1 MLHPVLAGS
10 TPESSVDHPVGVEEH
25 ESQRQIPVKRESAE
39 IHPRRFGDSHGNKLT
54 EESSQCCI
62 NGTDNLPVQIT
73 AALSG
78 YASEHHEQRLSR
90 PAGLLESGVN
100 I

>member
-1 MLHPVLAGS
+1 MPHPVFAGS
-10 TPESSVDHPVGVEEH
+10 TPKSSVDRPVGVEENKR
-25 ESQRQIPVKRESAE
+25 QRQTPVKWESAE

-54 EESSQCCI
+54 EESSQFCI

-78 YASEHHEQRLSR
+78 NASEHHKQRLSR